1 MKKFSPLAVLAIAG
15 LALTACGA
23 TDAQTEPMPVEAST
37 SATPSLTATP
47 EPVDPS
53 KDSPSPDEYA
63 FATGMTFG
71 KVTTSG
77 KPSKELDTYLEAVSK
92 SVGESMEDE
101 MTFWTV
107 KIDNR
112 EGLEAAFPNELRAY
126 DSKGEEYL
134 FARTLD
140 IVEAVNESLPE
151 LSDKATLESEEWKD
165 HKKLHD
171 MYITAS
177 ESETSSANPGA
188 VKEFTVV
195 SGDELPDEFSKMT
208 IDLGG
213 LVGEA
218 DVITMDDAESQG
230 YPMDF

>member
-1 MKKFSPLAVLAIAG
+1 MRKTGLAVLAIAG

-23 TDAQTEPMPVEAST
+23 ADAQTEPMPVEASA

-47 EPVDPS
+47 EPVEPTKES
-53 KDSPSPDEYA
+53 FSPDEYA

-92 SVGESMEDE
+92 SVGEDIEGE

-112 EGLEAAFPNELRAY
+112 EGLEKAFPNELRAY
-126 DSKGEEYL
+126 DSKGKEYL
-134 FARTLD
+134 FVRMLD
-140 IVEAVNESLPE
+140 IVEAVNEQLPE
-151 LSDKATLESEEWKD
+151 LSEKATLESDEWKD

-171 MYITAS
+171 LYIAAS

-230 YPMDF
+230 YPLDF

>member
-1 MKKFSPLAVLAIAG
+1 MKKFAPFALLAIAG

-23 TDAQTEPMPVEAST
+23 ADTQTEPMPVEAST
-37 SATPSLTATP
+37 SATPSLV
-47 EPVDPS
+47 EPTKES
-53 KDSPSPDEYA
+53 SSPDEYA

-77 KPSKELDTYLEAVSK
+77 KPSKELDAYLEAVSK
-92 SVGESMEDE
+92 SVGEDMEDE

-112 EGLEAAFPNELRAY
+112 EGLEVAFPNELRAY

-134 FARTLD
+134 FVRTLD
-140 IVEAVNESLPE
+140 IVEAVNEKLPE
-151 LSDKATLESEEWKD
+151 LSDKATLESEEWKA
-165 HKKLHD
+165 HQKLND
-171 MYITAS
+171 KYIAAFES
-177 ESETSSANPGA
+177 ESLSANPGA
-188 VKEFTVV
+188 VKEFTVAT
-195 SGDELPDEFSKMT
+195 GDDLPDDFAKMT

-218 DVITMDDAESQG
+218 DVITMNDAESQG
-230 YPMDF
+230 YPLDF